1 MAKAEARF
9 RTEAHGTQ
17 IVVSTVIH
25 IPSDAVV
32 MVVDDD
38 EEWRL
43 HLAAKPGVD
52 APRVRAA
59 LEELGKAL
67 GLERE

>member
-1 MAKAEARF
+1 MAKVEARF
-9 RTEAHGTQ
+9 RTEAHKSQ

-25 IPSDAVV
+25 LPSDAVV

-43 HLAAKPGVD
+43 HMAAKPGVD

-67 GLERE
+67 RMEE